1 MRFIYVQVV
10 VAEATDIYF
19 PVDSKKY
26 LTYSAMTGN
35 ILPFETILI
44 MQREISAGKF
54 AKPLFLPS
62 FKRKNV

>member
-1 MRFIYVQVV
+1 MRFIYVQLV

-26 LTYSAMTGN
+26 LTYSAMTEN

-54 AKPLFLPS
+54 ANPLFPPP
-62 FKRKNV
+62 FKWENM